1 MFIKLTQ
8 LTGESI
14 YFPKNIVFYSRPQ
27 SGQEGPPNEIITLVV
42 YHNIK
47 YIVQES
53 PEEILV
59 MIDDKGPPEQPEEG
73 RMKYHILDYKDE
85 KRASFVFKAD
95 RNYSLKMM
103 KRAYAENEPVFIKA
117 QDDK

>member
-14 YFPKNIVFYSRPQ
+14 YFPENIVFYSRPQ

-47 YIVQES
+47 YIVKES

-59 MIDDKGPPEQPEEG
+59 MIEGKGPPEEG

>member
-1 MFIKLTQ
+1 
-8 LTGESI
+8 
-14 YFPKNIVFYSRPQ
+14 
-27 SGQEGPPNEIITLVV
+27 
-42 YHNIK
+42 
-47 YIVQES
+47 
-53 PEEILV
+53 
-59 MIDDKGPPEQPEEG
+59 
-73 RMKYHILDYKDE
+73 ILDYKDE